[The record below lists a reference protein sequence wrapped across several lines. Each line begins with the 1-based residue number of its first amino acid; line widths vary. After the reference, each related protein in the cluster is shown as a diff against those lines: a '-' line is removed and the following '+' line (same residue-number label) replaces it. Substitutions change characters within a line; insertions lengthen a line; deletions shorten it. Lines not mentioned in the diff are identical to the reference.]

1 MKIAYIASYPPRE
14 CGIATFTRHL
24 VQSMTNSPKE
34 EGKKQEVSVIAIND
48 SEQVYDYPKE
58 VEHVIRQHQL
68 EDYHEAA
75 RFINQSGADICIVQH
90 EFGIFGG
97 DNGVYLL
104 PLLHALEIP
113 FIVTFHTVLKEP
125 SFIQKSIIRE
135 IAQRASKIVVMSQLA
150 IDFLSNIYGVSSDKI
165 SLIEHGV
172 PDFSELTNPQQ
183 YLVSNTWKRKLV
195 FTFGLLSRNKG
206 IETVIQAMPKVIAKH
221 PEVLYVVAGTT
232 HPAVVR
238 HAGEEY
244 RESLEKMVEDLQ
256 LENHV
261 IFLNHFLSEQELF
274 AYLTQCDIYVTPYLN
289 EAQITSGTL
298 TYALGAGSAVL
309 STPYWYAKEL
319 LADGRGK
326 LFDFKNS
333 NELANTMNSLL
344 DNPAEL
350 KQLKFTAAAY
360 GRQLQWSQMGARYRQ
375 MARKILATPRPTVV
389 NTKPVPDVSNLTPLN
404 LSHVR
409 RLTDNTG
416 IVQHAKFGIP
426 NLKEGYCLDDN
437 SRALMMMLMA
447 QQYRRPK
454 ESMDLITTYLSFI
467 QYMQRED
474 GNFRNFLSFS
484 RQYLDEIGSEDS
496 FGRTVWALGYLV
508 RYAPNNSYRE
518 FAQELFQ
525 RSTQHFATLEHM
537 RGRANAAIGVSHYL
551 AYHPTD
557 EGMFKLLNV
566 LIEPLLAGFEQNST
580 KDWQWFEY
588 NMSYD
593 NGILPLALLHAYEV
607 TGDERTY
614 DVAMKTLAF
623 LEEITMC
630 DGHLTPVGND
640 GWHQPGKCSPKYD
653 QQAIETM
660 AMVLLYQQAYEV
672 SKERHHLEKMYTAY
686 RWFLGDNSLRVP
698 LYDSETHGC
707 CDGLQQG
714 SINRNQGAESTLAY
728 LISHLAVLKE
738 ADVIRQEKPVQTTLI
753 STSVLSSKIS

>member
-14 CGIATFTRHL
+14 CGIATFTNHL
-24 VQSMTNSPKE
+24 VQSMVACGSKE
-34 EGKKQEVSVIAIND
+34 EKPEVAVIAIND
-48 SEQVYDYPKE
+48 SDQKYDYPSE
-58 VEHVIRQHQL
+58 VEHVIRQQHL

-113 FIVTFHTVLKEP
+113 FFVTFHTVLKEP
-125 SFIQKSIIRE
+125 SFIQKSIVRE
-135 IAQRASKIVVMSQLA
+135 IAQRASRIVVMSQLA
-150 IDFLSNIYGVSSDKI
+150 IDFLVNIYGVSSEKVQ
-165 SLIEHGV
+165 LIEHGV

-183 YLVSNTWKRKLV
+183 YLVSNTLKRKLI

-206 IETVIQAMPKVIAKH
+206 IETVIQALPAVIEKH
-221 PEVLYVVAGTT
+221 PDVLYIVAGAT
-232 HPAVVR
+232 HPAVLR
-238 HAGEEY
+238 HAGDEY
-244 RESLEKMVEDLQ
+244 RDSLQKMVEDLQ

-261 IFLNHFLSEQELF
+261 LFLNRFLSEKELF
-274 AYLTQCDIYVTPYLN
+274 AYLTCCDIYVTPYLS

-298 TYALGAGSAVL
+298 TYALGAGSAVI

-319 LADGRGK
+319 LANDRGL

-333 NELANTMNSLL
+333 QQLAKCVNDLL
-344 DNPAEL
+344 DTPGKLREL
-350 KQLKFTAAAY
+350 KQNSATY
-360 GRQLQWSQMGARYRQ
+360 GKKLQWSQMGARYRQ
-375 MARKILATPRPTVV
+375 LARKILATPRPTVV
-389 NTKPVPDVSNLTPLN
+389 NTKPIPDITNISPLN
-404 LSHVR
+404 LSHIR
-409 RLTDNTG
+409 RLTDDTG
-416 IVQHAKFGIP
+416 IVQHAKYGIP

-447 QQYRRPK
+447 QHYRRNK
-454 ESMDLITTYLSFI
+454 ESLELITTYLSFI

-484 RQYLDEIGSEDS
+484 RQYLDEVGSEDS

-508 RYAPNNSYRE
+508 RFAPNNSYRE
-518 FAQELFQ
+518 FAQELFH
-525 RSTQHFATLEHM
+525 RSTQHFATMEHL

-557 EGMFKLLNV
+557 EGMFKLLDI
-566 LIEPLLAGFEQNST
+566 LIQPLLDSYDRNHT
-580 KDWQWFEY
+580 DDWRWFEY

-614 DVAMKTLAF
+614 RIAMESIEF
-623 LEEITMC
+623 LEQITMC
-630 DGHLTPVGND
+630 DGYLTPVGND

-660 AMVLLYQQAYEV
+660 AMVLLYQQAYAV
-672 SKERHHLEKMYTAY
+672 SNERDHLEKMYTAY
-686 RWFLGDNSLRVP
+686 RWFLGENSLRVP

-728 LISHLAVLKE
+728 LISHLSVLKE
-738 ADVIRQEKPVQTTLI
+738 AEALRQEKPVQTTLI
-753 STSVLSSKIS
+753 TASVLSSKIS

>member
-24 VQSMTNSPKE
+24 VQSMTGSPAPDE
-34 EGKKQEVSVIAIND
+34 KQKEVSVIAIND
-48 SEQVYDYPKE
+48 SNQVYDYPPE
-58 VEHVIRQHQL
+58 VEHVIRQQEL

-75 RFINQSGADICIVQH
+75 RFINQGGADICIVQH

-97 DNGVYLL
+97 ENGVYLL

-125 SFIQKSIIRE
+125 SFLQKSIVRE
-135 IAQRASKIVVMSQLA
+135 IAGRAAKMVVMSQLA
-150 IDFLSNIYGVSSDKI
+150 IDFLVNIYGVPADKI

-172 PDFSELTNPQQ
+172 PDFSELTNARQ
-183 YLVSNTWKRKLV
+183 YLVSNTWKRKLI

-206 IETVIQAMPKVIAKH
+206 IETVIQAMPDIIKKH
-221 PEVLYVVAGTT
+221 PEVLYVVAGAT

-244 RESLEKMVEDLQ
+244 RNSLEKMVEDLQ

-261 IFLNHFLSEQELF
+261 LFLNRFLSEKELF
-274 AYLTQCDIYVTPYLN
+274 AYLTECDMYVTPYLS

-298 TYALGAGSAVL
+298 TYAMGAGSAVL

-319 LADGRGK
+319 LDHDRGR
-326 LFDFKNS
+326 LFDFKNHAQLAHII
-333 NELANTMNSLL
+333 NELL
-344 DNPAEL
+344 DNPAKLQAL
-350 KQLKFTAAAY
+350 KQNATAY
-360 GRQLQWSQMGARYRQ
+360 GKKLTWAAMGNSYRQLS
-375 MARKILATPRPTVV
+375 RKVLATPRPTVV
-389 NTKPVPDVSNLTPLN
+389 NTKPVPDISILSPLN
-404 LSHVR
+404 LTHVR
-409 RLTDNTG
+409 RLTDDTG
-416 IVQHAKFGIP
+416 IVQHAKYGIP

-437 SRALMMMLMA
+437 ARALMMVLMA
-447 QQYRRPK
+447 QQYRRTK
-454 ESMDLITTYLSFI
+454 ESQDLITTYLSFI

-518 FAQELFQ
+518 FAQELLH
-525 RSTQHFATLEHM
+525 RSTSHFAGLDHL

-566 LIEPLLAGFEQNST
+566 LTDPILDAYEKNHTG
-580 KDWQWFEY
+580 DWRWFEY

-614 DVAMKTLAF
+614 NIAMESIAF

-630 DGHLTPVGND
+630 DGYLTPVGND
-640 GWHQPGKCSPKYD
+640 GWHQPGKCSPRYD

-672 SKERHHLEKMYTAY
+672 SNERHHLEKMYTSF
-686 RWFLGDNSLRVP
+686 RWFLGDNSLRIP

-728 LISHLAVLKE
+728 LISHLAVLNE
-738 ADVIRQEKPVQTTLI
+738 ADVLRQEKPVQTTLI
-753 STSVLSSKIS
+753 NTSLLSTRIS